1 MTSTRERADTP
12 APAGRRFTGLL
23 PSAVLRWRRPIWWQ
37 ELAIIAFGYW
47 LYGLGRNAI
56 PKNDR
61 IAFQH
66 ARAIQRA
73 QDFLHIDFELS
84 FNHWVAAN
92 EWFAQT
98 CDYYYATLHFI
109 VTPGVL
115 IWMFLRRKAAY
126 RGARTVIVFTSLLGL
141 LCFFLFPTAPPRLL
155 TGVVDGN
162 SGYVDTVLKFHTWGS
177 LADPHVADHS
187 NQFAA
192 MPSLHIAWAAWAGW
206 TLFRCARHLWV
217 RILGLIYPFA
227 TLTVILGTANHFLL
241 DGVGGALLLAVGFG
255 LQYLMSGHGAYAPA
269 PGAPPDARSADD

>member
-1 MTSTRERADTP
+1 MTSTREREDTTP

-23 PSAVLRWRRPIWWQ
+23 PRAVLRWRRPIWWQ
-37 ELAIIAFGYW
+37 EIAIIAFGYW

-61 IAFQH
+61 IAFDHARWIQH
-66 ARAIQRA
+66 AQE
-73 QDFLHIDFELS
+73 FLHIDFELA
-84 FNHWVAAN
+84 FNHWVAGH

-109 VTPGVL
+109 VTPGVM
-115 IWMFLRRKAAY
+115 IWLFLRRRTIY
-126 RGARTVIVFTSLLGL
+126 RGVRTVIVVTSLLGL
-141 LCFFLFPTAPPRLL
+141 LCFYLFPTAPPRLL
-155 TGVVDGN
+155 PGY
-162 SGYVDTVLKFHTWGS
+162 SYVDTVLKFHTWGS

-187 NQFAA
+187 NQYAA

-217 RILGLIYPFA
+217 RIVGIVYPFG

-241 DGVGGALLLAVGFG
+241 DGVGGVLLLMVGFG
-255 LQYLMSGHGAYAPA
+255 VQYLMSGHGAYRPA
-269 PGAPPDARSADD
+269 PGSPPAPQRTADG